1 VTGTWPALLCFSLGV
16 CFNLLY
22 ICAFIFFR
30 PGKVCA
36 LCNLGER
43 SQLGQGDL
51 MRFSCPEGFTPHKS
65 SDRSDAVEMMSPLS
79 ETYTGDTVDRESVG
93 SGGDKSPR
101 GSGAISGVTCRR
113 QKVMAKSR

>member
-1 VTGTWPALLCFSLGV
+1 MA
-16 CFNLLY
+16 
-22 ICAFIFFR
+22 FR

-65 SDRSDAVEMMSPLS
+65 SPASADRSDAVEMMSPSS
-79 ETYTGDTVDRESVG
+79 ETYAADAVDRESVG

-101 GSGAISGVTCRR
+101 GSGVSAVTGRR
-113 QKVMAKSR
+113 QKSMTKSR